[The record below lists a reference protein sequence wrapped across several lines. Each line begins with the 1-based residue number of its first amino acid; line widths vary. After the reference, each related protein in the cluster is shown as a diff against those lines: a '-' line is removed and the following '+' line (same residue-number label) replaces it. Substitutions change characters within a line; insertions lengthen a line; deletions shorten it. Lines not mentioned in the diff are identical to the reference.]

1 MSLEQW
7 LMLLGWTFKPTVMS
21 LLVILGPLVLLILL
35 LLIFRAKAPKI
46 SGAWAALGRRWLI
59 IGLGIFLCGILTW
72 FIGAMLSGKYDRDY
86 ANNLFE
92 SFKKMEKRDLKE
104 QVRSLTDEM
113 ERNSLA
119 DFIKDYSDKLS
130 GEERVKFIHAFF
142 STNLKKNIKIL
153 YHPLY
158 WTPEKIAQYQKEH
171 DNAAPMIA
179 NSGLQYDEHQKQL
192 FIANKLEELN
202 KSLNAAQWK
211 YIRNQFIDPLER
223 DPLIDLMT
231 HLCDTQDPAQADNML
246 KSLFTENFAERGEA
260 AQMAWYADSP
270 GSEDTFAF
278 LLEYIRWLRELP
290 ELLIW
295 TIIGLTIA
303 MVGSRIKRQ
312 GNKKLFKV

>member
-21 LLVILGPLVLLILL
+21 LLVILGPLVLFILL
-35 LLIFRAKAPKI
+35 LLIFRSKAPKI

-59 IGLGIFLCGILTW
+59 IGLGIFLCAMLTW
-72 FIGAMLSGKYDRDY
+72 FIGAMLSGKYDRVY

-113 ERNSLA
+113 ERNALA

-171 DNAAPMIA
+171 DNATPMIA

-231 HLCDTQDPAQADNML
+231 HLCDTQDPDQADNML
-246 KSLFTENFAERGEA
+246 KTLFTENFAERGEA

-312 GNKKLFKV
+312 GTKKLFKV

>member
-21 LLVILGPLVLLILL
+21 LLVILGPLVLFILL
-35 LLIFRAKAPKI
+35 LLIFRSKAPKI

-59 IGLGIFLCGILTW
+59 IGLGIFLCAMLTW
-72 FIGAMLSGKYDRDY
+72 FIGAMLSGKYDRVY

-113 ERNSLA
+113 ERNALA

-130 GEERVKFIHAFF
+130 GDDRVKFIHAFF

-171 DNAAPMIA
+171 DNSTPMIA

-231 HLCDTQDPAQADNML
+231 HLCDTQDTAQADNML
-246 KSLFTENFAERGEA
+246 KTLFTENFAERGEA

-295 TIIGLTIA
+295 TMIGLTIA
-303 MVGSRIKRQ
+303 LVGSRIKRQ
-312 GNKKLFKV
+312 GTKKLFKV